1 MINLNEMKRIALKRK
16 ESVVRWDFLSSF
28 KPPPHLSLES
38 GNIFEAKQIYPGS
51 ADYDFVAQHFT
62 STFRGRNP
70 GAAWG
75 NNNNMMMAGGGAA
88 GMGYYGGGIAPS
100 QVGNFLAVGAIN
112 GVVG

>member
-1 MINLNEMKRIALKRK
+1 MKRIALKRK

-28 KPPPHLSLES
+28 KPPSHLSLET

-51 ADYDFVAQHFT
+51 PDYDFVAQQFI
-62 STFRGRNP
+62 STFKGRNP
-70 GAAWG
+70 GAG
-75 NNNNMMMAGGGAA
+75 GGFNNNNMMMAGGGAA
-88 GMGYYGGGIAPS
+88 GMGYYYGGGMALNNPF